1 MQLHANKDL
10 WGILIETDDS
20 GKYLFWMNSFLW
32 SFQFALFIQS
42 YKALSSTLFNV
53 CSNLSLKI
61 FRKCQSY
68 ENYEPMTGELK
79 KSAELSCNAWP
90 GQPCT
95 VILRIKPRRLNWTE
109 ICLEKCTLSCILYFL
124 LPTVGQTE
132 YFIPSCL
139 VLFRSVMSISIHI
152 SVSIL

>member
-20 GKYLFWMNSFLW
+20 SKYLFWMNSFCGL
-32 SFQFALFIQS
+32 SSLHCS
-42 YKALSSTLFNV
+42 YKGLPSTLFNV

-109 ICLEKCTLSCILYFL
+109 IRLEKCTLSCILYFL